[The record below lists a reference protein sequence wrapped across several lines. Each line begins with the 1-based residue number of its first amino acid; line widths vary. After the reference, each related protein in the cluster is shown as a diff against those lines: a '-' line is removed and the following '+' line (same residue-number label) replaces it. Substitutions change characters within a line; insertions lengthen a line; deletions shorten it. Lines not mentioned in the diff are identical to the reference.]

1 MLVELPNKST
11 FFSPMQTDPIN
22 IREKLFQGI
31 DKEYNVTNMG
41 IVVEVLGE
49 LENFHMSR
57 EELELTRLGKHIN
70 ELRRKASDKNLA
82 GRAKSLIKKWRDLLS
97 SNSDANSGPGPGGGN
112 NNNNSSLATNGNAG
126 SRLNNSHVATTS
138 PRLSSNQTPGTRE
151 NNSRASHPVT
161 NNVSKHSP
169 KLPPSRTPVSS
180 LSPKPPHIKTPVSN
194 VSPRAPQREP
204 RAHNDARA
212 HNETRA
218 PPPSQSARPVQSVRS
233 VPPSPAKPTP
243 PIVTVNNGSGS
254 RDSPV
259 VVSSGSSSPVS
270 IVSVHS
276 NSRPNSPSA
285 AGSISIIKSREVSPQ
300 PHPQRSRTSSPA
312 NNLLNTGSKR
322 FRSKDDSDPVPDA
335 KHARLELHNGGGASV
350 PSSPNHLHDRPKKLP
365 RPRQRASLGVNSGYD
380 LTKQMMHAKKKLRTT
395 QELVSSLGIES
406 RVQTSPA
413 PVASVKDL
421 VPNENKSELMDR
433 FFSSQKG
440 DDHGSEGEGGGA
452 ASEPPSRPS
461 TALEDA
467 TSSEA
472 SSKVNS
478 RVNTPGPPRESVED
492 ILSQLPSIDTA
503 AILAELAKE
512 IDEEEPEV
520 DGLIPAFKPL
530 KEITSDLVD
539 ELNNGQLEHIGG
551 IKDHNGEFKEWHE
564 IASVQSRDGELLHIL
579 PYSVID

>member
-11 FFSPMQTDPIN
+11 FFSPMQKDPIN

-97 SNSDANSGPGPGGGN
+97 GNSDSTSGPGPGGGN

-138 PRLSSNQTPGTRE
+138 PRLSSNQTPGTRD
-151 NNSRASHPVT
+151 NNSRASNHPVT
-161 NNVSKHSP
+161 NNVSKQKVPNSP
-169 KLPPSRTPVSS
+169 KLPPSRTPVSNH
-180 LSPKPPHIKTPVSN
+180 SPKPPHIKTPVSN

-204 RAHNDARA
+204 RAHQDARA
-212 HNETRA
+212 
-218 PPPSQSARPVQSVRS
+218 PPTSQSARSVQSVRS

-312 NNLLNTGSKR
+312 NTLLNTGSKR
-322 FRSKDDSDPVPDA
+322 FRSKDDSDPGPDA
-335 KHARLELHNGGGASV
+335 KHARLELHNGGGGASV
-350 PSSPNHLHDRPKKLP
+350 PSSPNHLHDRPKNARRP
-365 RPRQRASLGVNSGYD
+365 RPRASLPVNSGYD
-380 LTKQMMHAKKKLRTT
+380 LTKQMMNAKKKLRTT

-433 FFSSQKG
+433 FFSSQKTE
-440 DDHGSEGEGGGA
+440 DHGSEGEGGL

-478 RVNTPGPPRESVED
+478 RVNTPGLPKESVDD
-492 ILSQLPSIDTA
+492 ILSQLPPIDTA
-503 AILAELAKE
+503 AILAELEKE

-530 KEITSDLVD
+530 KEITSSLVD

-564 IASVQSRDGELLHIL
+564 MASVQSKDGELLHIL